1 MGVYFTCIDNIVHTA
16 ENETHWNTAT
26 VYSVQSKRK
35 QFLPTINS
43 RLTTARR
50 VWAGVQN
57 LVGTGVGLQTI
68 APYQSAWCH
77 RKELAPRTR
86 LQTFRQSMRL

>member
-1 MGVYFTCIDNIVHTA
+1 MGVYFTCKDNVHTA
-16 ENETHWNTAT
+16 ANETHWNTAN
-26 VYSVQSKRK
+26 VYSVHSKRK
-35 QFLPTINS
+35 QFLPTVNS

-50 VWAGVQN
+50 VRAGVQH

-68 APYQSAWCH
+68 SPYQSAWCH
-77 RKELAPRTR
+77 RKELAPRTK